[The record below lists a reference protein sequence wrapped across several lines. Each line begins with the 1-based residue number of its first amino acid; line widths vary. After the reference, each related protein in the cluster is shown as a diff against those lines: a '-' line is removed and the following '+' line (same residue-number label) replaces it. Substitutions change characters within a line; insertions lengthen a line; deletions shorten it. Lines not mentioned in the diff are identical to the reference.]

1 MNECDLITNL
11 SIHSAT
17 LCWNSKRNL
26 TIKTYQTYQKTA
38 RRKKLEAT
46 YSCSVVPV
54 NVCSAFQASLY
65 STSRANYTSSD
76 LNLMENESLWSTI
89 PRWPRSPLG
98 LQLPTRHSRQDG
110 SEIELLK
117 DRLAELERRLD
128 ESQNKIRAK
137 LLMLQRTI
145 HQRTREVE
153 HLPENESHA
162 NIQFQVGG
170 CCKKNQIVSNHDN
183 TCTAIINGTVSRFM
197 A

>member
-1 MNECDLITNL
+1 MEHNPST
-11 SIHSAT
+11 AT
-17 LCWNSKRNL
+17 
-26 TIKTYQTYQKTA
+26 
-38 RRKKLEAT
+38 E
-46 YSCSVVPV
+46 
-54 NVCSAFQASLY
+54 
-65 STSRANYTSSD
+65 
-76 LNLMENESLWSTI
+76 
-89 PRWPRSPLG
+89 
-98 LQLPTRHSRQDG
+98 PTRHSRQDG

-153 HLPENESHA
+153 HLPENESHE

-170 CCKKNQIVSNHDN
+170 CCKKKKNQIVSNHDN